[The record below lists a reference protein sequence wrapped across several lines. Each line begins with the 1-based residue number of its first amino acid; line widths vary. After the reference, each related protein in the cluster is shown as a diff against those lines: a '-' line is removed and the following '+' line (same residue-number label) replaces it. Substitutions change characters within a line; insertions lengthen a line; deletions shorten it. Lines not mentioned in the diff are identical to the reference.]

1 MSILLIFFNVL
12 NAHELEEVIFM
23 TIQWFP
29 GHMAK
34 ARRQVSESLK
44 LVDIV
49 FELVDARLPLSSRNP
64 MIDEVIHQKPR
75 LLILNKQDMAD
86 EQETRRWIQYFDERG
101 FKAVAINSLEGK
113 GLQAVTK
120 AAQEILAEKW
130 ARMKS
135 RGMKPRA
142 IRAMIVGIPN
152 VGKSTLINRLAKKNL
167 AKTGNMPGVTKAQQW
182 IKVGKEIE
190 LLDTPGI
197 LWPKFEDQEVGYKL
211 ALTGAIKD
219 TITNMEDL
227 AVYGLNFLAKHYPSR
242 MEERYGI
249 TTVAEDLVVTF
260 DQIGKLRRTFGQGGE
275 IDYDQVSVLVVRDIR
290 DQHLGKVTF
299 DFVSEQIEKEKL
311 EKLIEL
317 ENEERRKKNEE
328 MRRQKKLEQQ

>member
-1 MSILLIFFNVL
+1 
-12 NAHELEEVIFM
+12 M

-34 ARRQVSESLK
+34 ARREVTEKLK
-44 LVDIV
+44 LVDII

-64 MIDEVIHQKPR
+64 MIDQVINQKPR

-86 EQETRRWIQYFDERG
+86 EGETRKWLAYFEERG
-101 FKAVAINSLEGK
+101 HKAVAINSFEGK
-113 GLQAVTK
+113 NLQAVNK
-120 AAQEILAEKW
+120 AAQEILKEKW
-130 ARMKS
+130 DRMKS
-135 RGMKPRA
+135 KGMKPRA

-197 LWPKFEDQEVGYKL
+197 LWPKFEDQEIGYKL

-227 AVYGLNFLAKHYPSR
+227 AVYALRFLALHYPER
-242 MEERYGI
+242 MEERYKI
-249 TTVAEDLVVTF
+249 SSVAEDLVETF
-260 DQIGKLRRTFGQGGE
+260 DHIGKLRRVYAQGGE
-275 IDYDQVSVLVVRDIR
+275 IDYDQVALLIVRDVR
-290 DQHLGKVTF
+290 DQHLGKLTF
-299 DFVSEQIEKEKL
+299 DFVDKQVEKERL
-311 EKLIEL
+311 EVLIAQ
-317 ENEERRKKNEE
+317 ENEERRQKNLL
-328 MRRQKKLEQQ
+328 MKHQQDVE

>member
-1 MSILLIFFNVL
+1 
-12 NAHELEEVIFM
+12 M

-130 ARMKS
+130 ERMKS

-167 AKTGNMPGVTKAQQW
+167 AKTGNTPGVTKAQQW
-182 IKVGKEIE
+182 IKVGKEVE

-219 TITNMEDL
+219 TIINMEDL
-227 AVYGLNFLAKHYPSR
+227 AVYGLRFIALHYPKR
-242 MEERYGI
+242 MEERYNLSS
-249 TTVAEDLVVTF
+249 VSEDLVETF
-260 DQIGKLRRTFGQGGE
+260 DHIGKLRRVFGHGGE
-275 IDYDQVSVLVVRDIR
+275 IDYDQVSVLIVRDIR
-290 DQHLGKVTF
+290 EQNLGKVTF
-299 DFVSEQIEKEKL
+299 DFVAEQIEKEKL
-311 EKLIEL
+311 AEAIAK
-317 ENEERRKKNEE
+317 ENEERRLKNQEL
-328 MRRQKKLEQQ
+328 RRQKQPEKE